1 MRTLA
6 FLHKTFLEN
15 VREWKILILVLVFA
29 PFFVYLMW
37 GYFSASEPAY
47 GLLVHVHPQEGD
59 LPADLTA
66 IDPDGLLAL
75 WETAEHADGDP
86 VFEVARTDDLDVAR
100 KALKTRDADLLVEV
114 PADFTARLVAFAA
127 GQETEPALLIN
138 HIDESNARATM
149 AAAMSDY
156 LVFGAVTAITGAPS
170 PMDVR
175 FESAGTGREK
185 TEFELYVPALLVL
198 AIIMVMFT
206 AAATLIKEV
215 DKGTAQ
221 RLVLSRLS
229 TLEMLTAVSINQVLI
244 GVAALALAYAAA
256 VSVGYR
262 GEGSVLAVLA
272 VGALSTL
279 SVVAISVFVAAFMRT
294 IFELLTVGCFPFFIL
309 MFFSDC
315 MFPLPKIDLVRLG
328 GFSFYV
334 TDVLPTSLTV
344 RAFNQIL
351 NHGATLTDVWVEL
364 VAITVLTA
372 GYFVVGAWLFTRRHY
387 RVW

>member
-1 MRTLA
+1 MRMLA

-47 GLLVHVHPQEGD
+47 GLLVYAHPQEGE
-59 LPADLTA
+59 LPAELAAVGPDDLM
-66 IDPDGLLAL
+66 AL

-86 VFEVARTDDLDVAR
+86 VFEVAHADDLDAAR
-100 KALKTRDADLLVEV
+100 EKLKTRDADLLVEI
-114 PADFTARLVAFAA
+114 PADFAARLAAFAA
-127 GQETEPALLIN
+127 GQETEPALLVN

-156 LVFGAVTAITGAPS
+156 LVFGTVATITGATS

-175 FESAGTGREK
+175 FESVGTGEEK

-215 DKGTAQ
+215 DKGTVQ

-229 TLEMLTAVSINQVLI
+229 TFEMLAAVSINQVAI
-244 GVAALALAYAAA
+244 GVVALALAYGAA

-279 SVVAISVFVAAFMRT
+279 SVVAISVLVAAFMRT

-328 GFSFYV
+328 GFSFYA

-344 RAFNQIL
+344 RAFNRIL
-351 NHGATLTDVWVEL
+351 NHGASLADVWVEL
-364 VAITVLTA
+364 ASISVLTA
-372 GYFVVGAWLFTRRHY
+372 LYFVVGTWLFTRRHY